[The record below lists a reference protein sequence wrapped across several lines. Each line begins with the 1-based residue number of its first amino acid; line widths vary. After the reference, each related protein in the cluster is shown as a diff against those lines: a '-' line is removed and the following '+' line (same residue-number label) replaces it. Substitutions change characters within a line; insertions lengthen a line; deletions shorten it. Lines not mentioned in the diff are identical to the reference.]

1 MMKFLLFIPLIFLFY
16 LADSES
22 AQQSSLKSFTTD
34 TLTVM
39 SFNIRFDNP
48 DDGINAWPN
57 RKDHVADMIGNRYP
71 SDIIGLQEALKHQ
84 IDELQDRLPGYS
96 WIGVGRDDG
105 KERGE
110 FSPIFYRTGR
120 FELIETD
127 TFWLSETPDVPG
139 SKSWDAAITRVV
151 TWAKLKDLNS
161 GQELLIYNTH
171 FDHIGEQARLESA
184 KIIRERILET
194 EELPLILTGDFNV
207 SESSDVYSVLAD
219 TPGLQDARYA
229 SQSGHQGPTA
239 SFSDW
244 EVLREPETRID
255 YIFVND
261 RVRVLNHQIADDQY
275 DGRYP
280 SDHLPVVAE
289 VLIQQDD

>member
-1 MMKFLLFIPLIFLFY
+1 MKILLVIPLIFLLY

-22 AQQSSLKSFTTD
+22 NHQSKKQPVTND

-39 SFNIRFDNP
+39 SYNIRFDNP

-57 RKDHVADMIGNRYP
+57 RKDQVADMIGNRYP

-84 IDELQDRLPGYS
+84 IEELQARLPGYS
-96 WIGVGRDDG
+96 WVGVGRDDG

-110 FSPIFYRTGR
+110 YSPIFYRTSR
-120 FELIETD
+120 LELIETD
-127 TFWLSETPDVPG
+127 TFWLSETPEIPG

-151 TWAKLKDLNS
+151 TWAKFKDLNS
-161 GQELLIYNTH
+161 GQEFIIFNTH

-184 KIIRERILET
+184 KIIRERILQT
-194 EELPLILTGDFNV
+194 EKLPIILTGDFNV
-207 SESSDVYSVLAD
+207 PENSEVYSVLAD

-229 SQSGHQGPTA
+229 SQTGHQGPTA

-261 RVRVLNHQIADDQY
+261 KVRVLNHQIADDQY

-280 SDHLPVVAE
+280 SDHLPVIAE
-289 VLIQQDD
+289 VLIKMDG

>member
-1 MMKFLLFIPLIFLFY
+1 MKFLLVIPLIFLLN

-22 AQQSSLKSFTTD
+22 NHQYKQQSVTND

-57 RKDHVADMIGNRYP
+57 RKDQVADMTGNRYP

-84 IDELQDRLPGYS
+84 IDELQTRLPGYS
-96 WIGVGRDDG
+96 WVGVGRDDG

-110 FSPIFYRTGR
+110 YSPIFYRISR
-120 FELIETD
+120 LELLETD
-127 TFWLSETPDVPG
+127 TFWLSETPEIPG

-151 TWAKLKDLNS
+151 TWAKFKDLNS
-161 GQELLIYNTH
+161 GQEFIILNTH

-184 KIIRERILET
+184 KIIRERILQMEK
-194 EELPLILTGDFNV
+194 LPLILTGDFNV
-207 SESSDVYSVLAD
+207 PESSGVYSVLAD
-219 TPGLQDARYA
+219 TPGIQDARYA
-229 SQSGHQGPTA
+229 SKTGHQGPTA

-261 RVRVLNHQIADDQY
+261 KVRVLSHQIADDQY

-280 SDHLPVVAE
+280 SDHLPVIAE
-289 VLIQQDD
+289 VLIQQDE